1 MTGIFLFLMAQE
13 MPTVSLPVDFVTSE
27 TPANLFFLNPG
38 FLDPSRS
45 EGIVGADMNPSVL
58 AFAKNNIDLYMAGSM
73 SSSANASMS
82 FDLPLEAGDTTMAT
96 IPVDLDGTFTD
107 QGGFDYFGIAG
118 RIGLASLGFIYQ
130 RPSYVSVG
138 LPEGFS
144 FGTTIQADSLTSFDY
159 DYIAGTDT
167 VPLKLKLG
175 GSATA
180 TLYPALDAEMRQA
193 PLFFGGAL
201 RLGPFAFGFGYK
213 MRKYTAELHAI
224 GRVSLD
230 SARLD
235 CDPSAEGWNTDSL
248 DVYLDVPAM
257 DSLFYASYDGVVQG
271 SQNAI
276 LFGMTLRP
284 VKFLGIS
291 LGLEGGMKSSVTTI
305 YTRTL
310 HLPDTV
316 GGTLAPT
323 EDNVVIDPV
332 DSTVSGSLVLGGGSI
347 ICSTDTLRDEINYN
361 LLQYIAVR
369 GGVNLFVIN
378 LGGGLEIA
386 EDADGVYMGTNYLT
400 PSVGIPLPKSE
411 LRIGSVIAWRYAK
424 AGDYFIPSVPLIY
437 GGLGLMIKPE
447 ANLGGIVLQEIGV
460 GAKVSAL
467 AYTLDILS
475 SGVTGGDVD
484 MGSLM
489 PNFSISAGIRLGF
502 KLPEEEKEAGIF

>member
-1 MTGIFLFLMAQE
+1 MIGVFLFLVAQE
-13 MPTVSLPVDFVTSE
+13 VPTVSLPVDFVTSE

-45 EGIVGADMNPSVL
+45 EGIVGADLNPSVL
-58 AFAKNNIDLYMAGSM
+58 ALAKNNIDLYVAGSM
-73 SSSANASMS
+73 SSSANAGLS

-159 DYIAGTDT
+159 NYVAGTGDT
-167 VPLKLKLG
+167 VPLKLTLG

-180 TLYPALDAEMRQA
+180 TLYPALDAEMKQA

-201 RLGPFAFGFGYK
+201 KLGPFALGFGYK
-213 MRKYTAELHAI
+213 MRKYTAELHAV

-235 CDPSAEGWNTDSL
+235 CDPRAEGWDTDSL

-271 SQNAI
+271 SQNAF
-276 LFGMTLRP
+276 LLGMTLRP
-284 VKFLGIS
+284 LKFLGIS

-316 GGTLAPT
+316 GGTLTPT
-323 EDNVVIDPV
+323 EDNVVVDPM
-332 DSTVSGSLVLGGGSI
+332 DSTISGNLVLGGGSI

-361 LLQYIAVR
+361 LLQYVAVR
-369 GGVNLFVIN
+369 GGINLFIVN
-378 LGGGLEIA
+378 LGGGLELA

-437 GGLGLMIKPE
+437 GGAGLTIKPGL
-447 ANLGGIVLQEIGV
+447 NMGGVVLEEIGI
-460 GAKVSAL
+460 GAKASAL
-467 AYTLDILS
+467 AYTLSILS
-475 SGVTGGDVD
+475 STVTDKDVD
-484 MGSLM
+484 VSSLM
-489 PNFSISAGIRLGF
+489 PNFSVSAGLRLGF
-502 KLPEEEKEAGIF
+502 KMPED